1 MFSGKLNSRYALSNI
16 DTKKSNDKTT
26 MNRSKT
32 WQESAGRKDGK
43 KGYMFGDMSRAV
55 MKKAGSYTD
64 DLQHVLEKPTCVFD
78 RFFNTKTEPISAPR
92 SGQSSASY
100 SSDDSNTNA
109 SSVSPSSSHSSK
121 LSSESSTSSS
131 FLSSTTS
138 NKRNEKKK
146 GNDDNVIPPPKIVV
160 KAVTSDVEKTDSDV
174 EKTDTSTTT
183 KVQDERSE
191 EDEKDAV
198 AVLAAM
204 SNMCVLYRT
213 HQKTSNLVKMILG
226 NYDSVLLNDS
236 FSTSDNVYALWGTSV
251 LHDRTPP
258 RLKYNRAEILLYSQV
273 VEPVAGYH
281 GMSRLTVTYQ
291 MKNQNLGVLEY
302 VVLLVSLT
310 PFLHT
315 HNKQIL
321 ELQTIRVESNHE
333 TGSAKRCSTVQGVAG
348 DFDTTRRAGT
358 HGSSSRG
365 ITHNTSSW
373 CVRETQGETRK
384 ECGEFTKDQNLV
396 LRKISL
402 ETCRCT

>member
-310 PFLHT
+310 PFLLT

-384 ECGEFTKDQNLV
+384 KRGELTTNQNLV
-396 LRKISL
+396 LGEISL
-402 ETCRCT
+402 ETCGCT